1 MKIHFRLSNERLI
14 TPTGIS
20 LVGQLLA
27 TSKLIKIVNRLPMEK
42 KRSQPQIPTGD
53 ILLCYIAL
61 LCQAKTC
68 FDAFRE
74 LETAREFCK
83 LALGLKR
90 DVASPET
97 ARQRMDYLGEH
108 TSIHTAVLDANVTM
122 FQEMDIKPS
131 PEKHGLVPIDADVSC
146 MDNSKTSKE
155 SVSRTYAGYDGYAPM
170 IAYIGTDGYLL
181 DAELRE
187 GKQHCQ
193 NHTPEFL
200 AELLQYAHQMTD
212 KPLLV
217 RLDSGN
223 DSADN
228 YGILLEDGS
237 WFIVKRNPRSE
248 SKEEWE
254 KNIKEWCKDI
264 CNPREGK
271 TVYVGTTWKDVT
283 YTVEKNGKKVKKT
296 IKMRIVYEMI
306 ERTIDKYGQV
316 MLMPEIELNM
326 WWTNLDWK
334 DDEIIESY
342 HAHGECEQYHSEIK
356 TDMDVER
363 LPSGKFKTN
372 SLVLDLTI
380 LAFNILRIIGYYSL
394 RSGSAPKTRHPVK
407 RRRIRTVIDNLILI
421 AGHLTKHA
429 GRFVMSLG
437 RSNAWR
443 LNFIDILSALK
454 TV

>member
-27 TSKLIKIVNRLPMEK
+27 TSNFIKIINRLPMEK

-68 FDAFRE
+68 YDAFHE
-74 LETAREFCK
+74 LEADREFYK
-83 LALGLKR
+83 LSLGLKKG
-90 DVASPET
+90 VASPET
-97 ARQRMDYLGEH
+97 ARQRMDYLAKNA
-108 TSIHTAVLDANVTM
+108 SVHTAVLDASVTM
-122 FQEMDIKPS
+122 FQEMGIQPS
-131 PEKHGLVPIDADVSC
+131 PEEHGFVPVDADVSC
-146 MDNSKTSKE
+146 MDNSKTCKE
-155 SVSRTYAGYDGYAPM
+155 FVSRTYAGYDGYSPM
-170 IAYIGTDGYLL
+170 FAYIGTEGFLL

-193 NHTPEFL
+193 KHTPEFL
-200 AELLQYAHQMTD
+200 RELLHYGHRMTD
-212 KPLLV
+212 KQLLV

-237 WFIVKRNPRSE
+237 WFIVKRNPRGE

-254 KNIKEWCKDI
+254 KNIKGWCKDI
-264 CNPREGK
+264 QHPREGK

-283 YTVEKNGKKVKKT
+283 YTVDENGEKAKKT
-296 IKMRIVYEMI
+296 IKMRIVYEMT

-316 MLMPEIELNM
+316 LLMPEIELNM
-326 WWTNLDWK
+326 WWTNLGWSDA
-334 DDEIIESY
+334 EIIASY

-372 SLVLDLTI
+372 ALVLDLTI
-380 LAFNILRIIGYYSL
+380 LAFNILRIIGCYSV
-394 RSGSAPKTRHPVK
+394 RTGSAPETKHPVK
-407 RRRIRTVIDNLILI
+407 RRRIRTVIDNLIKI
-421 AGHLTKHA
+421 AGHLTRHA
-429 GRFVMSLG
+429 GRVFVSLG

-443 LNFIDILSALK
+443 LNFLDVLNALNGA
-454 TV
+454 